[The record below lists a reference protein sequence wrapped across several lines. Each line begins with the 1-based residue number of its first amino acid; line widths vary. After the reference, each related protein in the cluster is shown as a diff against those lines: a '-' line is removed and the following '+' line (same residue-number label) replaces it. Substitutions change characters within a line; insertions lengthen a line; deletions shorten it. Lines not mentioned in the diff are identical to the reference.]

1 MRLAASPVVS
11 ERASFADSVPAA
23 AIQPAISRETTRFL
37 LNVRKAREFVHAD
50 PASAARQLSDWIGH
64 DG

>member
-1 MRLAASPVVS
+1 MRLSVSPVVP
-11 ERASFADSVPAA
+11 ERATGADSTPAT
-23 AIQPAISRETTRFL
+23 AIQPAISRDTTRFL
-37 LNVRKAREFVHAD
+37 LNVRKARELAHAD